1 MRFLAAGALLGLL
14 LLSAYA
20 VFEPNASDD
29 GTPDQNSEIVA
40 TDGEGDRD
48 AFATVDPNPESAT
61 SIDSPQVEAPPVLR
75 AAPDLV
81 DLDGWLQTEAVSL
94 SDFDAPVKIVQFWTF
109 GCYNCK
115 NTIPY
120 LQDIYATY
128 HDDGLEI
135 IGVHAPEFAYE
146 ADPLHVASAAADLGV
161 TWPIA
166 LDTDK
171 VNFRSWQSPRRFWP
185 RTYVIDAD
193 GNIRFDRIGEGA
205 YDELEA
211 TVAYLLA
218 EANG

>member
-1 MRFLAAGALLGLL
+1 MRFLAAGALLSMLVV
-14 LLSAYA
+14 SAYA
-20 VFEPNASDD
+20 VFGPTASDVL
-29 GTPDQNSEIVA
+29 TSDQNPVTEV
-40 TDGEGDRD
+40 TDGVVDRGAD
-48 AFATVDPNPESAT
+48 ATIASDAESGAG
-61 SIDSPQVEAPPVLR
+61 IDSLQVEAPPVLR

-81 DLDGWLQTEAVSL
+81 DLDGWLQTDAASF

-128 HDDGLEI
+128 RDDGLEI

-146 ADPLHVASAAADLGV
+146 ADPANIASAAVDLGV